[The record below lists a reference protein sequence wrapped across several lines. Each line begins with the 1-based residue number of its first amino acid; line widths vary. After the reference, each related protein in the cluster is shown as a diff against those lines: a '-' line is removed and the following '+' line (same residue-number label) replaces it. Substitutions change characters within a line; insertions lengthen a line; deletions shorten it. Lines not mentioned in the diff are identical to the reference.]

1 MQGSDFYRPVVFVF
15 VIKFLQNWKLPV
27 AYAAVGI
34 PTVEKQI
41 RTFEIFKTE
50 RLSLGIPD
58 IERALYYLSYAAL
71 PALESQTIV
80 NEVRTA
86 PAHPDNRHGSQQA
99 DDYPGRPP
107 SAGKCYIG
115 GRNSQI
121 SHCHLHKIQGV
132 NILYSFT
139 IQNGRI
145 QNANYFDN

>member
-1 MQGSDFYRPVVFVF
+1 MQGSDFYGPVVFVF

-41 RTFEIFKTE
+41 RTFEIFETK

-58 IERALYYLSYAAL
+58 IERALYHLSYAAL

-80 NEVRTA
+80 NEIRTA

-115 GRNSQI
+115 GKNSQI
-121 SHCHLHKIQGV
+121 SHYQ
-132 NILYSFT
+132 LY
-139 IQNGRI
+139 Q
-145 QNANYFDN
+145 